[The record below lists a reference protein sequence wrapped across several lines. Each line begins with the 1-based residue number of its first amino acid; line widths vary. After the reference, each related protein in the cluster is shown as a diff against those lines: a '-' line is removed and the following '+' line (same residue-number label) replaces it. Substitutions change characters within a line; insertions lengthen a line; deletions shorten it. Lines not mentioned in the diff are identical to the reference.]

1 MQERN
6 KRWSPTFTRVD
17 SAAVVDAVLADPS
30 SPEEVEDPVEH
41 PVASTA
47 NANATPTA
55 KSNRA
60 ELDLDGAL
68 DP

>member
-1 MQERN
+1 
-6 KRWSPTFTRVD
+6 
-17 SAAVVDAVLADPS
+17 VVDAVLADPS